1 MSSSSKKEKFY
12 GVNDELWGHK
22 WGFKD
27 SSFIINDDNSIT
39 FTGARYDG
47 ISGERLPYLI
57 PFVTKVLDTDINK
70 DPYFKEVKKKFVSE
84 RTLNKSFIEEIESSF
99 EKDKLSIGDDERVLH
114 SHGQNS
120 PDEVFKVLYDKLE
133 KFTDLIIYV
142 ETEEDVVLLINLAK
156 KHNVCLVPYG
166 GGTNVTNALQLP
178 KNETRMI
185 VTVDTRRLNRIISI
199 DQKNLLVEVEAGIT
213 GKELENQLQDKG
225 FTTGHQPDS
234 IELSTVGGWIST
246 NAAGMKKNRY
256 GNIEDIVQ
264 NLVMVTPNGIINQ
277 IEPLVRSSIGIKT
290 QNILFGSEG
299 NLGIITKA
307 TMKIHRLP
315 ECSDYESVVMKDW
328 DTGLDFMYELAH
340 SNTIPASARMLDSL
354 HYQFGSA
361 LKPEKTKFGKF
372 KSKIQKLAFKIKNF
386 DADHF
391 VAAVFK
397 LEGTFSEV
405 EHQRKNIKRLARKY
419 NGLLGGSK
427 EGKVGYNI
435 TMVIAYIREFF
446 VPQGILGETLET
458 AVPWSKVNQVKD
470 EANKL
475 LTKLHKEYNLPGKP
489 FFCSRV
495 SKIYH
500 TGVCMYNT
508 MGINVRGVK
517 NPEKVF
523 SDIEHKIRACF
534 IKNGGSISHHH
545 GVGKL
550 RKEFMPET
558 ISAGSIQVIQNI
570 KKSQD
575 PDNIFGIDNNI
586 VNKIQD

>member
-1 MSSSSKKEKFY
+1 MSNNKKNKFY
-12 GVNDELWGHK
+12 GVNDDLWGHK

-27 SSFIINDDNSIT
+27 SSFIINDDNTVT
-39 FTGARYDG
+39 FTGKRYEG

-57 PFVTKVLDTDINK
+57 PFVTKVLNTDIK
-70 DPYFKEVKKKFVSE
+70 KEPYFKEIEKKYVTERKINQDFV
-84 RTLNKSFIEEIESSF
+84 NDIKSFFNDDQISF
-99 EKDKLSIGDDERVLH
+99 SDEERVLH

-133 KFTDLIIYV
+133 KFTDIVVYV
-142 ETEEDVVLLINLAK
+142 ENEEDVINLIEKAK

-178 KNETRMI
+178 EDEERMI
-185 VTVDTRRLNRIISI
+185 VSVDTRRLNKIISI
-199 DQKNLLVEVEAGIT
+199 DTKNLLIEVEAGIT
-213 GKELENQLQDKG
+213 GKHLEEELQKKG
-225 FTTGHQPDS
+225 FTVGHQPDS
-234 IELSTVGGWIST
+234 IELSTLGGWIST
-246 NAAGMKKNRY
+246 NAAGMKKNKY

-264 NLVMVTPNGIINQ
+264 NVVMVTPNGTINQ
-277 IEPLVRSSIGIKT
+277 IKPLVRSSIGIKT
-290 QNILFGSEG
+290 QNLLFGSEG
-299 NLGIITKA
+299 NIGIITKA
-307 TMKIHRLP
+307 VLKIHKLP
-315 ECSDYESVVMKDW
+315 ECSDYESVVLKDW

-340 SNTIPASARMLDSL
+340 SSSVPASARMLDSL

-361 LKPEKTKFGKF
+361 LKPEKNNIGKL
-372 KSKIQKLAFKIKNF
+372 KSKIQKLVFKMKDF
-386 DADHF
+386 STDDF

-397 LEGTFSEV
+397 LEGSYSEV
-405 EHQRKNIKRLARKY
+405 EYQRKNIKRLAKKY

-475 LTKLHKEYNLPGKP
+475 LTELHKKYDLPGKP
-489 FFCSRV
+489 FFCSRI
-495 SKIYH
+495 SKVYH
-500 TGVCMYNT
+500 TGICMYNT
-508 MGINVRGVK
+508 MGINVRGIK

-523 SDIEHKIRACF
+523 SDIEHKIRECF

-550 RKEFMPET
+550 RKDFIPET
-558 ISAGSIQVIQNI
+558 ISPGSIDVIQGI

-575 PDNIFGIDNNI
+575 PNNIFGISNNI
-586 VNKIQD
+586 VNKK

>member
-1 MSSSSKKEKFY
+1 MSNNKKNKFY
-12 GVNDELWGHK
+12 GVNDDLWGHK

-27 SSFIINDDNSIT
+27 SSFIINDDNTVT
-39 FTGARYDG
+39 FTGKRYEG

-57 PFVTKVLDTDINK
+57 PFVTKVLNTDIK
-70 DPYFKEVKKKFVSE
+70 KEPYFKEIEKKYVAERKINQEFV
-84 RTLNKSFIEEIESSF
+84 NDIESLFNEDQISF
-99 EKDKLSIGDDERVLH
+99 SDEERVLH

-133 KFTDLIIYV
+133 KFTDIVVYV
-142 ETEEDVVLLINLAK
+142 ENEEDVINLIEKAK

-178 KNETRMI
+178 EDEERMI
-185 VTVDTRRLNRIISI
+185 VSVDTRRLNKIISI
-199 DQKNLLVEVEAGIT
+199 DTKNLLIEVEAGIT
-213 GKELENQLQDKG
+213 GKHLEEELQKKG
-225 FTTGHQPDS
+225 FTVGHQPDS
-234 IELSTVGGWIST
+234 IELSTLGGWIST
-246 NAAGMKKNRY
+246 NAAGMKKNKY

-264 NLVMVTPNGIINQ
+264 NVVMVTPNGTINQ
-277 IEPLVRSSIGIKT
+277 IKPLVRSSIGIKT
-290 QNILFGSEG
+290 QNLLFGSEG
-299 NLGIITKA
+299 NIGIITKA
-307 TMKIHRLP
+307 VLKIHKLP
-315 ECSDYESVVMKDW
+315 ECSDYESVVLKDW

-340 SNTIPASARMLDSL
+340 SSSVPASARMLDSL

-361 LKPEKTKFGKF
+361 LKPEKNNIGKL
-372 KSKIQKLAFKIKNF
+372 KSKIQKLVFKMKDF
-386 DADHF
+386 STDDF

-397 LEGTFSEV
+397 LEGSFSEV
-405 EHQRKNIKRLARKY
+405 EYQRKNIKRLAKKY

-475 LTKLHKEYNLPGKP
+475 LTDLHKKYDLPGKP
-489 FFCSRV
+489 FFCSRI
-495 SKIYH
+495 SKVYH
-500 TGVCMYNT
+500 TGICMYNT
-508 MGINVRGVK
+508 MGINVRGIK

-523 SDIEHKIRACF
+523 SDIEHKIRDCF

-550 RKEFMPET
+550 RKDFMPET
-558 ISAGSIQVIQNI
+558 ISPGNIDVIQGI

-575 PDNIFGIDNNI
+575 PDNIFGISNNI
-586 VNKIQD
+586 INKK

>member
-1 MSSSSKKEKFY
+1 MSNNKKNKFY
-12 GVNDELWGHK
+12 GVNDDLWGHK

-27 SSFIINDDNSIT
+27 SSFIINDDNTVT
-39 FTGARYDG
+39 FTGKRYEG

-57 PFVTKVLDTDINK
+57 PFVTKVLNTDIK
-70 DPYFKEVKKKFVSE
+70 KEPYFKEIEKKYVTERKINQDFV
-84 RTLNKSFIEEIESSF
+84 NDIKSFFNDDQISF
-99 EKDKLSIGDDERVLH
+99 SDEERVLH

-133 KFTDLIIYV
+133 KFTDIVVYV
-142 ETEEDVVLLINLAK
+142 ENEEDVINLIEKAK

-178 KNETRMI
+178 EDEERMI
-185 VTVDTRRLNRIISI
+185 ISVDTRRLNKIISI
-199 DQKNLLVEVEAGIT
+199 DTKNLLIEVEAGIT
-213 GKELENQLQDKG
+213 GKHLEEELQKKG
-225 FTTGHQPDS
+225 FTVGHHPDS
-234 IELSTVGGWIST
+234 IELSTLGGWIST
-246 NAAGMKKNRY
+246 NAAGMKKNKY

-264 NLVMVTPNGIINQ
+264 NVVMVTPNGTINQ
-277 IEPLVRSSIGIKT
+277 IKPLVRSSIGIKT
-290 QNILFGSEG
+290 QNLLFGSEG
-299 NLGIITKA
+299 NIGIITKA
-307 TMKIHRLP
+307 VLKIHKLP
-315 ECSDYESVVMKDW
+315 ECSDYESVVLKDW

-340 SNTIPASARMLDSL
+340 SSSVPASARMLDSL

-361 LKPEKTKFGKF
+361 LKPEKNNIGKL
-372 KSKIQKLAFKIKNF
+372 KSKIQKLVFKMKDF
-386 DADHF
+386 STDDF

-397 LEGTFSEV
+397 LEGSYSEV
-405 EHQRKNIKRLARKY
+405 EYQRKNIKRLAKKY

-475 LTKLHKEYNLPGKP
+475 LTELHKKYDLPGKP
-489 FFCSRV
+489 FFCSRI
-495 SKIYH
+495 SKVYH
-500 TGVCMYNT
+500 TGICMYNT
-508 MGINVRGVK
+508 MGINVRGIK

-523 SDIEHKIRACF
+523 SDIEHKIRECF

-550 RKEFMPET
+550 RKDFMPET
-558 ISAGSIQVIQNI
+558 ISPGSIDVIQGI

-575 PDNIFGIDNNI
+575 PNNIFGISNNI
-586 VNKIQD
+586 VNKK

>member
-1 MSSSSKKEKFY
+1 MSNNKKNKFY
-12 GVNDELWGHK
+12 GINDDLWGHK

-27 SSFIINDDNSIT
+27 SSFIINDDNTVT
-39 FTGARYDG
+39 FTGKRYEG

-57 PFVTKVLDTDINK
+57 PFVTKVLKTDIK
-70 DPYFKEVKKKFVSE
+70 KEPYFKEREKKYVAERKINQDFV
-84 RTLNKSFIEEIESSF
+84 NDIKSFFNDDQISF
-99 EKDKLSIGDDERVLH
+99 SDEERVLH

-133 KFTDLIIYV
+133 KFTDIVVYV
-142 ETEEDVVLLINLAK
+142 ENEEDVINLIEKAK

-178 KNETRMI
+178 EDEERMI
-185 VTVDTRRLNRIISI
+185 VSVDTRRLNKIISI
-199 DQKNLLVEVEAGIT
+199 DTKNLLIEVEAGIT
-213 GKELENQLQDKG
+213 GKHLEEELQKKG
-225 FTTGHQPDS
+225 FTVGHQPDS
-234 IELSTVGGWIST
+234 IELSTLGGWIST
-246 NAAGMKKNRY
+246 NAAGMKKNKY

-264 NLVMVTPNGIINQ
+264 NVVMVTPNGTINQ
-277 IEPLVRSSIGIKT
+277 IKPLVRSSIGIKT
-290 QNILFGSEG
+290 QNLLFGSEG
-299 NLGIITKA
+299 NIGIITKA
-307 TMKIHRLP
+307 VLKIHKLP
-315 ECSDYESVVMKDW
+315 ECSDYESVVLKDW

-340 SNTIPASARMLDSL
+340 SSSVPASARMLDSL

-361 LKPEKTKFGKF
+361 LKPEKNNIGKL
-372 KSKIQKLAFKIKNF
+372 KSKIQKLVFKMKDF
-386 DADHF
+386 STDDF

-397 LEGTFSEV
+397 LEGSYSEV
-405 EHQRKNIKRLARKY
+405 EYQRKNIKRLAKKY

-458 AVPWSKVNQVKD
+458 AVPWSKINQVKD

-475 LTKLHKEYNLPGKP
+475 LTELHKKYDLPGKP
-489 FFCSRV
+489 FFCSRI
-495 SKIYH
+495 SKVYH
-500 TGVCMYNT
+500 TGICMYNT
-508 MGINVRGVK
+508 MGINVRGIK

-523 SDIEHKIRACF
+523 SDIEHKIRECF

-550 RKEFMPET
+550 RKDFMPET
-558 ISAGSIQVIQNI
+558 ISPGSINVIQGI

-575 PDNIFGIDNNI
+575 PDNIFGISNNI
-586 VNKIQD
+586 VNKK

>member
-1 MSSSSKKEKFY
+1 MSNNKKNKFY
-12 GVNDELWGHK
+12 GVNDDLWGHK

-27 SSFIINDDNSIT
+27 SSFIINDDNTVT
-39 FTGARYDG
+39 FTGKRYEG

-57 PFVTKVLDTDINK
+57 PFVTKVLNTDIK
-70 DPYFKEVKKKFVSE
+70 KEPYFKEIEKKYVTE
-84 RTLNKSFIEEIESSF
+84 RKINQDIVNDIKSFFNDDQISF
-99 EKDKLSIGDDERVLH
+99 SDEERVLH

-133 KFTDLIIYV
+133 KFTDIVVYV
-142 ETEEDVVLLINLAK
+142 ENEEDVINLIEKAK

-178 KNETRMI
+178 EDEERMI
-185 VTVDTRRLNRIISI
+185 VSVDTRRLNKIISI
-199 DQKNLLVEVEAGIT
+199 DTKNLLIEVEAGIT
-213 GKELENQLQDKG
+213 GKHLEEELQKKG
-225 FTTGHQPDS
+225 FTVGHQPDS
-234 IELSTVGGWIST
+234 IELSTLGGWIST
-246 NAAGMKKNRY
+246 NAAGMKKNKY

-264 NLVMVTPNGIINQ
+264 NVVMVTPNGTINQ
-277 IEPLVRSSIGIKT
+277 IKPLVRSSIGIKT
-290 QNILFGSEG
+290 QNLLFGSEG
-299 NLGIITKA
+299 NIGIITKA
-307 TMKIHRLP
+307 VLKIHKLP
-315 ECSDYESVVMKDW
+315 ECSDYESVVLKDW

-340 SNTIPASARMLDSL
+340 SSSVPASARMLDSL

-361 LKPEKTKFGKF
+361 LKPEKNNIGKL
-372 KSKIQKLAFKIKNF
+372 KSKIQKLVFKMKDF
-386 DADHF
+386 STDDF

-397 LEGTFSEV
+397 LEGSYSEV
-405 EHQRKNIKRLARKY
+405 EYQRKNIKRLAKKY

-458 AVPWSKVNQVKD
+458 AVPWSKINQVKD

-475 LTKLHKEYNLPGKP
+475 LTELHKKYDLPGKP
-489 FFCSRV
+489 FFCSRI
-495 SKIYH
+495 SKVYH
-500 TGVCMYNT
+500 TGICMYNT
-508 MGINVRGVK
+508 MGINVRGIK

-523 SDIEHKIRACF
+523 SDIEHKIRECF

-550 RKEFMPET
+550 RKDFMPET
-558 ISAGSIQVIQNI
+558 ISSGSIDVIQGI

-575 PDNIFGIDNNI
+575 PNNIFGISNNI
-586 VNKIQD
+586 VNKK

>member
-1 MSSSSKKEKFY
+1 MSNNKKNKFY
-12 GVNDELWGHK
+12 GVNDDLWGHK

-27 SSFIINDDNSIT
+27 SSFIINDDDTVT
-39 FTGARYDG
+39 FTGKRYEG

-57 PFVTKVLDTDINK
+57 PFVTKVLNTDIK
-70 DPYFKEVKKKFVSE
+70 KEPYFKEIEKKYVAERKINQDFV
-84 RTLNKSFIEEIESSF
+84 NDIESLFNEDQISF
-99 EKDKLSIGDDERVLH
+99 SDEERVLH

-133 KFTDLIIYV
+133 KFTDIIVYV
-142 ETEEDVVLLINLAK
+142 ENEEDVINLIQKAK

-166 GGTNVTNALQLP
+166 GGTNVTNALKLP
-178 KNETRMI
+178 KDEERMI
-185 VTVDTRRLNRIISI
+185 ISVDTRRLNKIISI
-199 DQKNLLVEVEAGIT
+199 DTKNLLIEVEAGIT
-213 GKELENQLQDKG
+213 GKHLEEELQKKG
-225 FTTGHQPDS
+225 FTVGHQPDS
-234 IELSTVGGWIST
+234 IELSTLGGWIST
-246 NAAGMKKNRY
+246 NAAGMKKNKY

-264 NLVMVTPNGIINQ
+264 NVVMVTPNGTISQ
-277 IEPLVRSSIGIKT
+277 IKPLVRSSIGIKT
-290 QNILFGSEG
+290 QNLLFGSEG
-299 NLGIITKA
+299 NIGIITKA
-307 TMKIHRLP
+307 VLKIHKLP
-315 ECSDYESVVMKDW
+315 ECSDYESVVLKDW

-340 SNTIPASARMLDSL
+340 SSSVPASARMLDSL

-361 LKPEKTKFGKF
+361 LKPEKNNIGKL
-372 KSKIQKLAFKIKNF
+372 KSKIQKLVFKMKDF
-386 DADHF
+386 SADDF

-397 LEGTFSEV
+397 LEGSSSEV
-405 EHQRKNIKRLARKY
+405 EYQRKNIKRLAKKY

-475 LTKLHKEYNLPGKP
+475 LTELHKKYDLPGKP
-489 FFCSRV
+489 FFCSRI
-495 SKIYH
+495 SKVYH
-500 TGVCMYNT
+500 TGICMYNT
-508 MGINVRGVK
+508 MGINVRGIK

-523 SDIEHKIRACF
+523 SDIEHKIRECF

-550 RKEFMPET
+550 RRDFMPET
-558 ISAGSIQVIQNI
+558 ISPGSIDVIQGI

-575 PDNIFGIDNNI
+575 PNNIFGISNSI
-586 VNKIQD
+586 VNKK

>member
-1 MSSSSKKEKFY
+1 MSNNKKNKFY
-12 GVNDELWGHK
+12 GVNDDLWGHK

-27 SSFIINDDNSIT
+27 SSFIINDDNTVT
-39 FTGARYDG
+39 FTGKRYEG

-57 PFVTKVLDTDINK
+57 PFVTKVLNTKIK
-70 DPYFKEVKKKFVSE
+70 KEPYFKEIEKKYVTEGKINQEF
-84 RTLNKSFIEEIESSF
+84 LNDIESFFNEDQISF
-99 EKDKLSIGDDERVLH
+99 SDEERVLH

-133 KFTDLIIYV
+133 KFTDIVVYV
-142 ETEEDVVLLINLAK
+142 ENEEDVINLIEKAK

-178 KNETRMI
+178 EDEERMI
-185 VTVDTRRLNRIISI
+185 VSVDTRRLNKIISI
-199 DQKNLLVEVEAGIT
+199 DTKNLLIEVEAGIT
-213 GKELENQLQDKG
+213 GKHLEEELQKKG
-225 FTTGHQPDS
+225 FTVGHQPDS
-234 IELSTVGGWIST
+234 IELSTLGGWIST
-246 NAAGMKKNRY
+246 NAAGMKKNKY

-264 NLVMVTPNGIINQ
+264 NVVMVTPNGTINQ
-277 IEPLVRSSIGIKT
+277 IKPLVRSSIGIKT
-290 QNILFGSEG
+290 QNLLFGSEG
-299 NLGIITKA
+299 NIGIITKA
-307 TMKIHRLP
+307 VLKIHKLP
-315 ECSDYESVVMKDW
+315 ECSDYESVVLKDW

-340 SNTIPASARMLDSL
+340 SSSVPASARMLDSL

-361 LKPEKTKFGKF
+361 LKPEKNNIGKL
-372 KSKIQKLAFKIKNF
+372 KSKIQKLVFKMKDF
-386 DADHF
+386 STDDF

-397 LEGTFSEV
+397 LEGSYSEV
-405 EHQRKNIKRLARKY
+405 EYQRKNIKRLAKKY

-458 AVPWSKVNQVKD
+458 AVPWSKVNQVKG

-475 LTKLHKEYNLPGKP
+475 LTELHKKYDLPGKP
-489 FFCSRV
+489 FFCSRI
-495 SKIYH
+495 SKVYH
-500 TGVCMYNT
+500 TGICMYNT
-508 MGINVRGVK
+508 MGINVRGIK

-523 SDIEHKIRACF
+523 SDIEHKIRECF

-550 RKEFMPET
+550 RKDFMPET
-558 ISAGSIQVIQNI
+558 ISPGSIDVIQGI

-575 PDNIFGIDNNI
+575 PNNIFGISNNI
-586 VNKIQD
+586 VNKK

>member
-1 MSSSSKKEKFY
+1 MSNDKKNKFY
-12 GVNDELWGHK
+12 GVNDDLWGHK

-27 SSFIINDDNSIT
+27 SSFIINDDNTVT
-39 FTGARYDG
+39 FTGKRYEG

-57 PFVTKVLDTDINK
+57 PFVTKVLNTEIK
-70 DPYFKEVKKKFVSE
+70 KEPYFKEIEKKYVTE
-84 RTLNKSFIEEIESSF
+84 RKINQDFLIDIESSF
-99 EKDKLSIGDDERVLH
+99 NEDQISFSDDERVLH

-133 KFTDLIIYV
+133 KFTDIVVYV
-142 ETEEDVVLLINLAK
+142 ENEEDVINLIQKAK

-178 KNETRMI
+178 ENEERMI
-185 VTVDTRRLNRIISI
+185 VSVDTRRLNKIISI
-199 DQKNLLVEVEAGIT
+199 DTKNLLIEVEAGIT
-213 GKELENQLQDKG
+213 GKHLEEELQKKG
-225 FTTGHQPDS
+225 FTVGHQPDS
-234 IELSTVGGWIST
+234 IELSTLGGWIST
-246 NAAGMKKNRY
+246 NAAGMKKNKY

-264 NLVMVTPNGIINQ
+264 NVVMVTPNGTINQ
-277 IEPLVRSSIGIKT
+277 IKPLVRSSIGIKT
-290 QNILFGSEG
+290 QNLLFGSEG
-299 NLGIITKA
+299 NIGIITKA
-307 TMKIHRLP
+307 VLKIHKLP
-315 ECSDYESVVMKDW
+315 ECSDYESVVLKDW

-340 SNTIPASARMLDSL
+340 SSSVPASARMLDSL

-361 LKPEKTKFGKF
+361 LKPEKNNIGKL
-372 KSKIQKLAFKIKNF
+372 KSKIQKLVFKMKDF
-386 DADHF
+386 SADDF

-397 LEGTFSEV
+397 LEGSFSEV
-405 EHQRKNIKRLARKY
+405 EYQRKNIKRLAKKY

-458 AVPWSKVNQVKD
+458 AVPWSKINQVKD

-475 LTKLHKEYNLPGKP
+475 LNELHKKYDLPGKP
-489 FFCSRV
+489 FFCSRI
-495 SKIYH
+495 SKVYH
-500 TGVCMYNT
+500 TGICMYNT
-508 MGINVRGVK
+508 MGINVRGIK

-523 SDIEHKIRACF
+523 SDIEHKIRECF

-550 RKEFMPET
+550 RKDFMPET
-558 ISAGSIQVIQNI
+558 ISPGSIEVIQGI

-575 PDNIFGIDNNI
+575 PDNIFGISNNI
-586 VNKIQD
+586 VNKK

>member
-1 MSSSSKKEKFY
+1 MSNDKKNKFY
-12 GVNDELWGHK
+12 GVNDNLWGHK

-27 SSFIINDDNSIT
+27 SSFIINDDNTVT
-39 FTGARYDG
+39 FTGKRYEG

-57 PFVTKVLDTDINK
+57 PFVTKVLNTDIK
-70 DPYFKEVKKKFVSE
+70 KEPYFKEIEKKYVTERKINQDFV
-84 RTLNKSFIEEIESSF
+84 NDIKSFFNDDQISF
-99 EKDKLSIGDDERVLH
+99 SDEERVLH

-133 KFTDLIIYV
+133 KFTDIVVYV
-142 ETEEDVVLLINLAK
+142 ENEEDVINLIEKAK

-178 KNETRMI
+178 ENEERMI
-185 VTVDTRRLNRIISI
+185 VSVDTRRLNKIISI
-199 DQKNLLVEVEAGIT
+199 DTKNLLIEVEAGIT
-213 GKELENQLQDKG
+213 GKHLEEELQKKG
-225 FTTGHQPDS
+225 FTVGHQPDS
-234 IELSTVGGWIST
+234 IELSTLGGWIST
-246 NAAGMKKNRY
+246 NAAGMKKNKY

-264 NLVMVTPNGIINQ
+264 NVVMVTPNGTINQ
-277 IEPLVRSSIGIKT
+277 IKPLVRSSIGIKT
-290 QNILFGSEG
+290 QNLLFGSEG
-299 NLGIITKA
+299 NIGIITKA
-307 TMKIHRLP
+307 VLKIHKLP
-315 ECSDYESVVMKDW
+315 ECSDYESVVLKDW

-340 SNTIPASARMLDSL
+340 SSSVPASARMLDSL

-361 LKPEKTKFGKF
+361 LKPEKNNIGKL
-372 KSKIQKLAFKIKNF
+372 KSKIQKLVFKMKDF
-386 DADHF
+386 STDDF

-397 LEGTFSEV
+397 LEGSFSEV
-405 EHQRKNIKRLARKY
+405 EYQRKNIKKLAKKY

-475 LTKLHKEYNLPGKP
+475 LTELHKKYDLPGKP
-489 FFCSRV
+489 FFCSRI
-495 SKIYH
+495 SKVYH
-500 TGVCMYNT
+500 TGICMYNT
-508 MGINVRGVK
+508 MGINVRGIK

-523 SDIEHKIRACF
+523 SDIEHKIRECF

-550 RKEFMPET
+550 RKDFMPET
-558 ISAGSIQVIQNI
+558 ISPGSIGVIQGI

-575 PDNIFGIDNNI
+575 PNNIFGISNNI
-586 VNKIQD
+586 VNKK

>member
-1 MSSSSKKEKFY
+1 MSNNKKNKFY
-12 GVNDELWGHK
+12 GVNDDLWGHK

-27 SSFIINDDNSIT
+27 SSFIINDDNTVT
-39 FTGARYDG
+39 FTGKRYEG

-57 PFVTKVLDTDINK
+57 PFVTKVLNTDIK
-70 DPYFKEVKKKFVSE
+70 KEPYFKEIEKKYVTERKINQDFV
-84 RTLNKSFIEEIESSF
+84 NDIKSFFNDDQISF
-99 EKDKLSIGDDERVLH
+99 SDEERVLH

-133 KFTDLIIYV
+133 KFTDIVVYV
-142 ETEEDVVLLINLAK
+142 ENEEDVINLIEKAK

-178 KNETRMI
+178 EDEERMI
-185 VTVDTRRLNRIISI
+185 VSVDTRRLNKIISI
-199 DQKNLLVEVEAGIT
+199 DTKNLLIEVEAGIT
-213 GKELENQLQDKG
+213 GKHLEEELQKKG
-225 FTTGHQPDS
+225 FTVGHQPDS
-234 IELSTVGGWIST
+234 IELSTLGGWIST
-246 NAAGMKKNRY
+246 NAAGMKKNKY

-264 NLVMVTPNGIINQ
+264 NVVMVTPNGTINQ
-277 IEPLVRSSIGIKT
+277 IKPLVRSSIGIKT
-290 QNILFGSEG
+290 QNLLFGSEG
-299 NLGIITKA
+299 NIGIITKA
-307 TMKIHRLP
+307 VLKIHKLP
-315 ECSDYESVVMKDW
+315 ECSDYESVVLKDW

-340 SNTIPASARMLDSL
+340 SSSVPASARMLDSL

-361 LKPEKTKFGKF
+361 LKPEKNNIGKL
-372 KSKIQKLAFKIKNF
+372 KSKIQKLVFKMKDF
-386 DADHF
+386 STDDF

-397 LEGTFSEV
+397 LEGSYSEV
-405 EHQRKNIKRLARKY
+405 EYQRKNIKRLAKKY

-475 LTKLHKEYNLPGKP
+475 LNELHKKYDLQGKP
-489 FFCSRV
+489 FFCSRI
-495 SKIYH
+495 SKVYH
-500 TGVCMYNT
+500 TGICMYNT
-508 MGINVRGVK
+508 MGINVRGIK
-517 NPEKVF
+517 NPDKVF
-523 SDIEHKIRACF
+523 SDIEHKIRECF

-550 RKEFMPET
+550 RKDFMPET
-558 ISAGSIQVIQNI
+558 ISPGSIDVIQGI

-575 PDNIFGIDNNI
+575 PNNIFGISNNI
-586 VNKIQD
+586 INKK

>member
-1 MSSSSKKEKFY
+1 MNNDKKNKFY
-12 GVNDELWGHK
+12 GVNDDLWGHK

-27 SSFIINDDNSIT
+27 SSFIINDDNTVT
-39 FTGARYDG
+39 FTGKRYEG

-57 PFVTKVLDTDINK
+57 PFVTKVLNTDIK
-70 DPYFKEVKKKFVSE
+70 KEPYFKEREKKYVSE
-84 RTLNKSFIEEIESSF
+84 RKINQDFVNDISSLFNEDQISFSDE
-99 EKDKLSIGDDERVLH
+99 ERVLH

-133 KFTDLIIYV
+133 KFTDIIVYV
-142 ETEEDVVLLINLAK
+142 ENEEDVINLIQKAK

-166 GGTNVTNALQLP
+166 GGTNVTNALKLP
-178 KNETRMI
+178 EDEERMI
-185 VTVDTRRLNRIISI
+185 VSVDTRRLNKIISI
-199 DQKNLLVEVEAGIT
+199 DTKNLLIEVEAGIT
-213 GKELENQLQDKG
+213 GKHLEEELQKKG
-225 FTTGHQPDS
+225 FTVGHQPDS
-234 IELSTVGGWIST
+234 IELSTLGGWIST
-246 NAAGMKKNRY
+246 NAAGMKKNKY

-264 NLVMVTPNGIINQ
+264 NVVMVTPNGTISQ
-277 IEPLVRSSIGIKT
+277 IKPLVRSSIGIKT
-290 QNILFGSEG
+290 QNLLFGSEG
-299 NLGIITKA
+299 NIGIITKA
-307 TMKIHRLP
+307 VLKIHKLP
-315 ECSDYESVVMKDW
+315 ECSDYESVVLKDW

-340 SNTIPASARMLDSL
+340 SSSVPASARMLDSL

-361 LKPEKTKFGKF
+361 LKPEKNNIGKL
-372 KSKIQKLAFKIKNF
+372 KSKIQKLVFKVKDF
-386 DADHF
+386 SADDF

-397 LEGTFSEV
+397 LEGSFSEV
-405 EHQRKNIKRLARKY
+405 EYQRKNIKRLAKKY

-475 LTKLHKEYNLPGKP
+475 LTELHKKYDLPGKP
-489 FFCSRV
+489 FFCSRI
-495 SKIYH
+495 SKVYH
-500 TGVCMYNT
+500 SGICMYNT
-508 MGINVRGVK
+508 MGINVRGIK

-523 SDIEHKIRACF
+523 SDIEHKIRECF

-550 RKEFMPET
+550 RKDFMPET
-558 ISAGSIQVIQNI
+558 ISPGSIDVIQGI

-575 PDNIFGIDNNI
+575 PDNIFGINNNI
-586 VNKIQD
+586 VNKK

>member
-1 MSSSSKKEKFY
+1 MSNDKKNKFY
-12 GVNDELWGHK
+12 GVNDDLWGHK

-27 SSFIINDDNSIT
+27 SSFIINDDNTVT
-39 FTGARYDG
+39 FTGKRYEG

-57 PFVTKVLDTDINK
+57 PFVTKVLNTDIK
-70 DPYFKEVKKKFVSE
+70 KEPYFKELETKYVTERKINQDFV
-84 RTLNKSFIEEIESSF
+84 NDIESSF
-99 EKDKLSIGDDERVLH
+99 NEDQISFSDEERVLH

-133 KFTDLIIYV
+133 KFTDIVVYV
-142 ETEEDVVLLINLAK
+142 ENEEDVINLIEKAK

-178 KNETRMI
+178 EDEERMI
-185 VTVDTRRLNRIISI
+185 VSVDTRRLNKIISI
-199 DQKNLLVEVEAGIT
+199 DTKNLLIEVEAGIT
-213 GKELENQLQDKG
+213 GKHLEEELQKKG
-225 FTTGHQPDS
+225 FTVGHQPDS
-234 IELSTVGGWIST
+234 IELSTLGGWIST
-246 NAAGMKKNRY
+246 NAAGMKKNKY

-264 NLVMVTPNGIINQ
+264 NVVMVTPNGTINQ
-277 IEPLVRSSIGIKT
+277 IKPLVRSSIGIKT
-290 QNILFGSEG
+290 QNLLFGSEG
-299 NLGIITKA
+299 NIGIITKA
-307 TMKIHRLP
+307 VLKIHKLP
-315 ECSDYESVVMKDW
+315 ECSDYESVVLKDW

-340 SNTIPASARMLDSL
+340 SSSVPASARMLDSL

-361 LKPEKTKFGKF
+361 LKPEKNNIGKL
-372 KSKIQKLAFKIKNF
+372 KSKIQKLVFKMKDF
-386 DADHF
+386 STDDF

-397 LEGTFSEV
+397 LEGSYSEV
-405 EHQRKNIKRLARKY
+405 EYQRKNIKRLAKKY

-475 LTKLHKEYNLPGKP
+475 LTELHKKYDLPGKP
-489 FFCSRV
+489 FFCSRI
-495 SKIYH
+495 SKVYH
-500 TGVCMYNT
+500 TGICMYNT
-508 MGINVRGVK
+508 MGINVRGIK

-523 SDIEHKIRACF
+523 SDIEHKIRECF

-550 RKEFMPET
+550 RKDFMPET
-558 ISAGSIQVIQNI
+558 ISPGSIDVIQGI

-575 PDNIFGIDNNI
+575 PNNIFGISNNI
-586 VNKIQD
+586 VNKK

>member
-1 MSSSSKKEKFY
+1 MSNNKKNKFY
-12 GVNDELWGHK
+12 GVNDDLWGHK
-22 WGFKD
+22 WGFRD
-27 SSFIINDDNSIT
+27 SSFIINDDNTVT
-39 FTGARYDG
+39 FTGKRYEG

-57 PFVTKVLDTDINK
+57 PFVTKVLNTDIK
-70 DPYFKEVKKKFVSE
+70 KEPYFKEIEKKYVAKRKINQDFV
-84 RTLNKSFIEEIESSF
+84 NDIESSF
-99 EKDKLSIGDDERVLH
+99 NEDQISFSDEERVLH

-133 KFTDLIIYV
+133 KFTDIIVYV
-142 ETEEDVVLLINLAK
+142 ETEEDVINLIQKAK

-166 GGTNVTNALQLP
+166 GGTNVTNALKLP
-178 KNETRMI
+178 KDEERMI
-185 VTVDTRRLNRIISI
+185 ISVDTRRLNKIISI
-199 DQKNLLVEVEAGIT
+199 DTKNLLIEVEAGIT
-213 GKELENQLQDKG
+213 GKHLEEELQKKG
-225 FTTGHQPDS
+225 FTVGHQPDS
-234 IELSTVGGWIST
+234 IELSTLGGWIST
-246 NAAGMKKNRY
+246 NAAGMKKNKY

-264 NLVMVTPNGIINQ
+264 NVVMVTPNGTISQ
-277 IEPLVRSSIGIKT
+277 IKPLVRSSIGIKT
-290 QNILFGSEG
+290 QNLLFGSEG
-299 NLGIITKA
+299 NIGIITKA
-307 TMKIHRLP
+307 VLKIHKLP
-315 ECSDYESVVMKDW
+315 ECSDYESVVLKDW

-340 SNTIPASARMLDSL
+340 SSSVPASARMLDSL

-361 LKPEKTKFGKF
+361 LKPEKNNIGKL
-372 KSKIQKLAFKIKNF
+372 KSKIQKLVFKVKDF
-386 DADHF
+386 SADDF

-397 LEGTFSEV
+397 LEGSFSEV
-405 EHQRKNIKRLARKY
+405 EYQRKNIKRLAKKY

-475 LTKLHKEYNLPGKP
+475 LTELHKKYDLPGKP
-489 FFCSRV
+489 FFCSRI
-495 SKIYH
+495 SKVYH
-500 TGVCMYNT
+500 TGICMYNT
-508 MGINVRGVK
+508 MGINVRGIK

-523 SDIEHKIRACF
+523 SDIEHKIRECF

-550 RKEFMPET
+550 RKDFMPET
-558 ISAGSIQVIQNI
+558 ISPGSIDVIQGI

-575 PDNIFGIDNNI
+575 PNNIFGINNNI
-586 VNKIQD
+586 VNKK

>member
-1 MSSSSKKEKFY
+1 MNNDKKNKFY
-12 GVNDELWGHK
+12 GVNDDLWGHK

-27 SSFIINDDNSIT
+27 SSFIINDDNTVT
-39 FTGARYDG
+39 FTGKRYEG

-57 PFVTKVLDTDINK
+57 PFVTKVLNTDIK
-70 DPYFKEVKKKFVSE
+70 KEPYFKEREKKYVSE
-84 RTLNKSFIEEIESSF
+84 RKINQDFVNDISSLFNEDQISFSDE
-99 EKDKLSIGDDERVLH
+99 ERVLH

-133 KFTDLIIYV
+133 KFTDIVVYV
-142 ETEEDVVLLINLAK
+142 ENEEDVINLVQKAK

-178 KNETRMI
+178 KNEERMI
-185 VTVDTRRLNRIISI
+185 VSVDTRRLNKIISI
-199 DQKNLLVEVEAGIT
+199 DTKNLLIEVEAGIT
-213 GKELENQLQDKG
+213 GKHLEEELQKKG
-225 FTTGHQPDS
+225 FTVGHHPDS
-234 IELSTVGGWIST
+234 IELSTLGGWIST
-246 NAAGMKKNRY
+246 NAAGMKKNKY

-264 NLVMVTPNGIINQ
+264 NVIMITPSGTINQ
-277 IEPLVRSSIGIKT
+277 IKPLVRSSIGIKT
-290 QNILFGSEG
+290 QNLLFGSEG
-299 NLGIITKA
+299 NIGIITKA
-307 TMKIHRLP
+307 VLRIHKLP
-315 ECSDYESVVMKDW
+315 ECSDYESVVLKDW

-340 SNTIPASARMLDSL
+340 SSSVPASARMLDSL

-361 LKPEKTKFGKF
+361 LKPEKNKIGKL
-372 KSKIQKLAFKIKNF
+372 KSKIQKLVFKMKDF
-386 DADHF
+386 STDDF

-397 LEGTFSEV
+397 LEGSHSEV
-405 EHQRKNIKRLARKY
+405 EHQRKNIKRLAKKY

-458 AVPWSKVNQVKD
+458 AVPWSQVNQVKD

-475 LTKLHKEYNLPGKP
+475 LTELHKKYNLPGKP
-489 FFCSRV
+489 FFCSRI
-495 SKIYH
+495 SKVYH
-500 TGVCMYNT
+500 TGICMYNT
-508 MGINVRGVK
+508 MGINVRGIK

-523 SDIEHKIRACF
+523 SDIEHKIRKCF

-550 RKEFMPET
+550 RKDFMPET
-558 ISAGSIQVIQNI
+558 ISPGSIDVIQGI

-575 PDNIFGIDNNI
+575 PDNIFGISNNI
-586 VNKIQD
+586 VNKK

>member
-1 MSSSSKKEKFY
+1 MSSSKKEKFY

-84 RTLNKSFIEEIESSF
+84 RTLNKSFIEAIESSF

-328 DTGLDFMYELAH
+328 DTGLNFMYELAH

>member
-1 MSSSSKKEKFY
+1 MSSSKKEKFY

-84 RTLNKSFIEEIESSF
+84 RTLNKSFIEAIESSF

-419 NGLLGGSK
+419 NGLLGGRK

-500 TGVCMYNT
+500 SGVCMYNT
-508 MGINVRGVK
+508 MGINIRGVK

>member
-1 MSSSSKKEKFY
+1 MSNNKKNKFY
-12 GVNDELWGHK
+12 GVNDDLWGHK

-27 SSFIINDDNSIT
+27 SSFIINDDDTVT
-39 FTGARYDG
+39 FTGKRYEG

-57 PFVTKVLDTDINK
+57 PFVTKVLNTDIK
-70 DPYFKEVKKKFVSE
+70 KEPYFKEIEKKYVAERKINQDFV
-84 RTLNKSFIEEIESSF
+84 NDIESLFNEDQISF
-99 EKDKLSIGDDERVLH
+99 SDEERVLH

-133 KFTDLIIYV
+133 KFTDIIVYV
-142 ETEEDVVLLINLAK
+142 ENEEDVINLIQKAK

-166 GGTNVTNALQLP
+166 GGTNVTNALKLP
-178 KNETRMI
+178 KDEERMI
-185 VTVDTRRLNRIISI
+185 ISVDTRRLNKIISI
-199 DQKNLLVEVEAGIT
+199 DTKNLLIEVEAGIT
-213 GKELENQLQDKG
+213 GKHLEEELQKKG
-225 FTTGHQPDS
+225 FTVGHQPDS
-234 IELSTVGGWIST
+234 IELSTLGGWIST
-246 NAAGMKKNRY
+246 NAAGMKKNKY

-264 NLVMVTPNGIINQ
+264 NVVMVTPNGTISQ
-277 IEPLVRSSIGIKT
+277 IKPLVRSSIGIKT
-290 QNILFGSEG
+290 QNLLFGSEG
-299 NLGIITKA
+299 NIGIITKA
-307 TMKIHRLP
+307 VLKIHKLP
-315 ECSDYESVVMKDW
+315 ECSDYESVVLKDW

-340 SNTIPASARMLDSL
+340 SSSVPASARMLDSL

-361 LKPEKTKFGKF
+361 LKPEKNNIGKL
-372 KSKIQKLAFKIKNF
+372 KSKIQKLVFKMKDF
-386 DADHF
+386 SADDF

-397 LEGTFSEV
+397 LEGSSSEV
-405 EHQRKNIKRLARKY
+405 EYQRKNIKRLAKKY

-475 LTKLHKEYNLPGKP
+475 LTELHKKYDLPGKP
-489 FFCSRV
+489 FFCSRI
-495 SKIYH
+495 SKVYH
-500 TGVCMYNT
+500 TGICMYNT
-508 MGINVRGVK
+508 MGINVRGIK

-523 SDIEHKIRACF
+523 SDIEHKIRECF

-550 RKEFMPET
+550 RKDFMPKT
-558 ISAGSIQVIQNI
+558 ISPGSIDVIQGI

-575 PDNIFGIDNNI
+575 PNNIFGISNNI
-586 VNKIQD
+586 INKK

>member
-1 MSSSSKKEKFY
+1 MSNNKKNKFY
-12 GVNDELWGHK
+12 GVNDDLWGHK

-27 SSFIINDDNSIT
+27 SSFIINDDNTVT
-39 FTGARYDG
+39 FTGKRYEG

-57 PFVTKVLDTDINK
+57 PFVTKVLNTDIK
-70 DPYFKEVKKKFVSE
+70 KEPYFKEIEKKYITERKINQDFV
-84 RTLNKSFIEEIESSF
+84 NDIESCFNDDQISF
-99 EKDKLSIGDDERVLH
+99 SDEERVLH

-133 KFTDLIIYV
+133 KFTDIVVYV
-142 ETEEDVVLLINLAK
+142 ENEEDVINLIEKAK

-178 KNETRMI
+178 ENEERMI
-185 VTVDTRRLNRIISI
+185 VSVDTRRLNKIISI
-199 DQKNLLVEVEAGIT
+199 DTKNLLIEVEAGIT
-213 GKELENQLQDKG
+213 GKHLEEELQKKG
-225 FTTGHQPDS
+225 FTVGHHPDS
-234 IELSTVGGWIST
+234 IELSTLGGWIST
-246 NAAGMKKNRY
+246 NAAGMKKNKY

-264 NLVMVTPNGIINQ
+264 NVVMVTPNGTINQ
-277 IEPLVRSSIGIKT
+277 IKPLVRSSIGIKT
-290 QNILFGSEG
+290 QNLLFGSEG
-299 NLGIITKA
+299 NLGIITRA
-307 TMKIHRLP
+307 VLKIHKLP
-315 ECSDYESVVMKDW
+315 ECSDYESVVLKDW

-340 SNTIPASARMLDSL
+340 SSSVPASARMLDSL

-361 LKPEKTKFGKF
+361 LKPEKNNIGKL
-372 KSKIQKLAFKIKNF
+372 KSKIQKLVFKMKDF
-386 DADHF
+386 STDDF

-397 LEGTFSEV
+397 LEGSFSEV
-405 EHQRKNIKRLARKY
+405 EYQRKNIKRLAKKY

-475 LTKLHKEYNLPGKP
+475 LTELHKKYDLPGKP
-489 FFCSRV
+489 FFCSRI
-495 SKIYH
+495 SKVYH
-500 TGVCMYNT
+500 TGICMYNT
-508 MGINVRGVK
+508 MGINVRGIK

-523 SDIEHKIRACF
+523 SDIEHKIRECF

-550 RKEFMPET
+550 RRDFMPET
-558 ISAGSIQVIQNI
+558 ISPGSIDVIQGI

-575 PDNIFGIDNNI
+575 PNNIFGISNSI
-586 VNKIQD
+586 VNKK

>member
-1 MSSSSKKEKFY
+1 MSNDKKNKFY
-12 GVNDELWGHK
+12 GVNDDLWGHK

-27 SSFIINDDNSIT
+27 SSFIINDDNTVT
-39 FTGARYDG
+39 FTGKRYEG

-57 PFVTKVLDTDINK
+57 PFVTKVLNTEIK
-70 DPYFKEVKKKFVSE
+70 KEPYFKEIEKKYVTE
-84 RTLNKSFIEEIESSF
+84 RKINQDFLIDIESSF
-99 EKDKLSIGDDERVLH
+99 NGDQISFSDDERVLH

-133 KFTDLIIYV
+133 KFTDIVVYV
-142 ETEEDVVLLINLAK
+142 ENEEDVINLIQKAK

-178 KNETRMI
+178 ENEERMI
-185 VTVDTRRLNRIISI
+185 VSVDTRRLNKIISI
-199 DQKNLLVEVEAGIT
+199 DTKNLLIEVEAGIT
-213 GKELENQLQDKG
+213 GKHLEEELQKKG
-225 FTTGHQPDS
+225 FTVGHQPDS
-234 IELSTVGGWIST
+234 IELSTLGGWIST
-246 NAAGMKKNRY
+246 NAAGMKKNKY

-264 NLVMVTPNGIINQ
+264 NVVMVTPNGTINQ
-277 IEPLVRSSIGIKT
+277 IKPLVRSSIGIKT
-290 QNILFGSEG
+290 QNLLFGSEG
-299 NLGIITKA
+299 NIGIITKA
-307 TMKIHRLP
+307 VLKIHKLP
-315 ECSDYESVVMKDW
+315 ECSDYESVVLKDW

-340 SNTIPASARMLDSL
+340 SSSVPASARMLDSL

-361 LKPEKTKFGKF
+361 LKPEKNNIGKL
-372 KSKIQKLAFKIKNF
+372 KSKIQKLVFKMKDF
-386 DADHF
+386 SADDF

-405 EHQRKNIKRLARKY
+405 EYQRKNIKRLAKKY

-458 AVPWSKVNQVKD
+458 AVPWSKINQVKD

-475 LTKLHKEYNLPGKP
+475 LNELHKKYDLPGKP
-489 FFCSRV
+489 FFCSRI
-495 SKIYH
+495 SKVYH
-500 TGVCMYNT
+500 TGICMYNT
-508 MGINVRGVK
+508 MGINVRGIK

-523 SDIEHKIRACF
+523 SDIEHKIRECF

-550 RKEFMPET
+550 RRDFMPET
-558 ISAGSIQVIQNI
+558 ISPGSIDVVQSI

-575 PDNIFGIDNNI
+575 PDNIFGISNNI
-586 VNKIQD
+586 VNKK

>member
-1 MSSSSKKEKFY
+1 MSNNKKNKFY
-12 GVNDELWGHK
+12 GVNDDLWGHK

-27 SSFIINDDNSIT
+27 SSFIINDDNTVT
-39 FTGARYDG
+39 FTGKRYEG

-57 PFVTKVLDTDINK
+57 PFVTKVLNTDIK
-70 DPYFKEVKKKFVSE
+70 KEPYFKEIEKKYVTERKINQDFV
-84 RTLNKSFIEEIESSF
+84 NDIKSFFNDDQISF
-99 EKDKLSIGDDERVLH
+99 SDEERVLH

-133 KFTDLIIYV
+133 KFTDIVVYV
-142 ETEEDVVLLINLAK
+142 ENEEDVINLIQKAK

-178 KNETRMI
+178 ENEERMI
-185 VTVDTRRLNRIISI
+185 VSVDTRRLNKIISI
-199 DQKNLLVEVEAGIT
+199 DTKNLLIEVEAGIT
-213 GKELENQLQDKG
+213 GKHLEEELQKKG
-225 FTTGHQPDS
+225 FTVGHQPDS
-234 IELSTVGGWIST
+234 IELSTLGGWIST
-246 NAAGMKKNRY
+246 NAAGMKKNKY

-264 NLVMVTPNGIINQ
+264 NVVMVTPNGTINQ
-277 IEPLVRSSIGIKT
+277 IKPLVRSSIGIKT
-290 QNILFGSEG
+290 QNLLFGSEG
-299 NLGIITKA
+299 NIGIITKA
-307 TMKIHRLP
+307 VLKIHKLP
-315 ECSDYESVVMKDW
+315 ECSDYESVVLKDW

-340 SNTIPASARMLDSL
+340 SSSVPASARMLDSL

-361 LKPEKTKFGKF
+361 LKPEKNNIGKL
-372 KSKIQKLAFKIKNF
+372 KSKIQKLVFKMKDF
-386 DADHF
+386 STDDF

-397 LEGTFSEV
+397 LEGSFSEV
-405 EHQRKNIKRLARKY
+405 EYQRKNIKRLAKKY

-475 LTKLHKEYNLPGKP
+475 LTELHKKYDLPGKP
-489 FFCSRV
+489 FFCSRI
-495 SKIYH
+495 SKVYH
-500 TGVCMYNT
+500 TGICMYNT
-508 MGINVRGVK
+508 MGINVRGIK
-517 NPEKVF
+517 KPEKVF
-523 SDIEHKIRACF
+523 SDIEHKIRECF

-550 RKEFMPET
+550 RKDFMPET
-558 ISAGSIQVIQNI
+558 ISPGSIDVIQGI

-575 PDNIFGIDNNI
+575 PNNIFGISNNI
-586 VNKIQD
+586 INKK

>member
-1 MSSSSKKEKFY
+1 MSNNKKNKFY
-12 GVNDELWGHK
+12 GVNDDLWGHK

-27 SSFIINDDNSIT
+27 SSFIINDDNTVT
-39 FTGARYDG
+39 FTGKRYEG

-57 PFVTKVLDTDINK
+57 PFVTKVLNTDIK
-70 DPYFKEVKKKFVSE
+70 KEPYFKEIEKKYVTERKINQDFV
-84 RTLNKSFIEEIESSF
+84 NDIKSFFNDDQISF
-99 EKDKLSIGDDERVLH
+99 SDEERVLH

-133 KFTDLIIYV
+133 KFTDIVVYV
-142 ETEEDVVLLINLAK
+142 ENEEDVINLIEKAK

-178 KNETRMI
+178 EDEERMI
-185 VTVDTRRLNRIISI
+185 VSVDTRRLNKIISI
-199 DQKNLLVEVEAGIT
+199 DTKNLLIEVEAGIT
-213 GKELENQLQDKG
+213 GKHLEEELQKKG
-225 FTTGHQPDS
+225 FTVGHQPDS
-234 IELSTVGGWIST
+234 IELSTLGGWIST
-246 NAAGMKKNRY
+246 NAAGMKKNKY

-264 NLVMVTPNGIINQ
+264 NVVMVTPNGTINQ
-277 IEPLVRSSIGIKT
+277 IKPLVRSSIGIKT
-290 QNILFGSEG
+290 QNLLFGSEG
-299 NLGIITKA
+299 NIGIITKA
-307 TMKIHRLP
+307 VLKIHKLP
-315 ECSDYESVVMKDW
+315 ECSDYESVVLKDW

-340 SNTIPASARMLDSL
+340 SSSVPASARMLDSL

-361 LKPEKTKFGKF
+361 LKPEKNNIGKL
-372 KSKIQKLAFKIKNF
+372 KSKIQKLVFKMKNF
-386 DADHF
+386 STDDF

-397 LEGTFSEV
+397 LEGSYSEV
-405 EHQRKNIKRLARKY
+405 EYQRKNIKRLAKKY

-458 AVPWSKVNQVKD
+458 AVPWSKINQVKD

-475 LTKLHKEYNLPGKP
+475 LTELHKKYDLPGKP
-489 FFCSRV
+489 FFCSRI
-495 SKIYH
+495 SKVYH
-500 TGVCMYNT
+500 TGICMYNT
-508 MGINVRGVK
+508 MGINVRGIK

-523 SDIEHKIRACF
+523 SDIEHKIRECF

-550 RKEFMPET
+550 RKDFMPET
-558 ISAGSIQVIQNI
+558 ISPGSIDVIQGI

-575 PDNIFGIDNNI
+575 PNNIFGISNNI
-586 VNKIQD
+586 INKK

>member
-1 MSSSSKKEKFY
+1 MSNNKKNKFY
-12 GVNDELWGHK
+12 GVNDDLWGHK

-27 SSFIINDDNSIT
+27 SSFIINDDNTVT
-39 FTGARYDG
+39 FTGKRYEG

-57 PFVTKVLDTDINK
+57 PFVTKVLNTDIK
-70 DPYFKEVKKKFVSE
+70 KEPYFKEIEKKYVTERKINQDFV
-84 RTLNKSFIEEIESSF
+84 NDIKSFFNDDQISF
-99 EKDKLSIGDDERVLH
+99 SDEERVLH

-133 KFTDLIIYV
+133 KFTDIVVYV
-142 ETEEDVVLLINLAK
+142 ENEEDVINLIEKAK

-178 KNETRMI
+178 ENEERMI
-185 VTVDTRRLNRIISI
+185 VSVDTRRLNKIISI
-199 DQKNLLVEVEAGIT
+199 DTKNLLIEVEAGIT
-213 GKELENQLQDKG
+213 GKHLEEELQKKG
-225 FTTGHQPDS
+225 FTVGHQPDS
-234 IELSTVGGWIST
+234 IELSTLGGWIST
-246 NAAGMKKNRY
+246 NAAGMKKNKY

-264 NLVMVTPNGIINQ
+264 NVVMITPNGTINQ
-277 IEPLVRSSIGIKT
+277 IKPLVRSSIGIKT
-290 QNILFGSEG
+290 QNLLFGSEG
-299 NLGIITKA
+299 NIGIITKA
-307 TMKIHRLP
+307 VLKIHELP
-315 ECSDYESVVMKDW
+315 ECSDYESVVLKDW

-340 SNTIPASARMLDSL
+340 SSSVPASARMLDSL

-361 LKPEKTKFGKF
+361 LKPEKNNIGKL
-372 KSKIQKLAFKIKNF
+372 KSKIQKLVFKMKDF
-386 DADHF
+386 STDDF

-397 LEGTFSEV
+397 LEGSYSEV
-405 EHQRKNIKRLARKY
+405 EYQRKNIKRLTKKY

-475 LTKLHKEYNLPGKP
+475 LTELHKKYDLPGKP
-489 FFCSRV
+489 FFCSRI
-495 SKIYH
+495 SKVYH
-500 TGVCMYNT
+500 TGICMYNT
-508 MGINVRGVK
+508 MGINVRGIK

-523 SDIEHKIRACF
+523 SDIEHKIRECF

-550 RKEFMPET
+550 RKDFMPET
-558 ISAGSIQVIQNI
+558 ISPGSIDVIQGI

-575 PDNIFGIDNNI
+575 PNNIFGISNNI
-586 VNKIQD
+586 VNKK

>member
-1 MSSSSKKEKFY
+1 MSSSKKEKFY

-84 RTLNKSFIEEIESSF
+84 RTLNKPFIEAIESSF

-419 NGLLGGSK
+419 NGLLGGRK

-508 MGINVRGVK
+508 MGINVRGIK
-517 NPEKVF
+517 NPEKIF

-558 ISAGSIQVIQNI
+558 ISAGSIKVIQNI

>member
-1 MSSSSKKEKFY
+1 MSSSKKEKFY

-84 RTLNKSFIEEIESSF
+84 RTLNKSFIEAIESSF

>member
-1 MSSSSKKEKFY
+1 MSNDKKNKFY
-12 GVNDELWGHK
+12 GVNDDLWGHK

-27 SSFIINDDNSIT
+27 SSFIINDDNTVT
-39 FTGARYDG
+39 FTGKRYEG

-57 PFVTKVLDTDINK
+57 PFVTKVLNTEIK
-70 DPYFKEVKKKFVSE
+70 KESYFKEIEKKYVTE
-84 RTLNKSFIEEIESSF
+84 RKINQDFLIDIESSF
-99 EKDKLSIGDDERVLH
+99 NEDQISFSDDERVLH

-133 KFTDLIIYV
+133 KFTDIVVYV
-142 ETEEDVVLLINLAK
+142 ENEEDVINLIQKAK

-178 KNETRMI
+178 ENEERMI
-185 VTVDTRRLNRIISI
+185 VSVDTRRLNKIISI
-199 DQKNLLVEVEAGIT
+199 DTKNLLIEVEAGIT
-213 GKELENQLQDKG
+213 GKHLEEELQKKG
-225 FTTGHQPDS
+225 FTVGHQPDS
-234 IELSTVGGWIST
+234 IELSTLGGWIST
-246 NAAGMKKNRY
+246 NAAGMKKNKY

-264 NLVMVTPNGIINQ
+264 NVVMVTPNGTINQ
-277 IEPLVRSSIGIKT
+277 IKPLVRSSIGIKT
-290 QNILFGSEG
+290 QNLLFGSEG
-299 NLGIITKA
+299 NIGIITKA
-307 TMKIHRLP
+307 VLKIHKLP
-315 ECSDYESVVMKDW
+315 ECSDYESVVLKDW

-340 SNTIPASARMLDSL
+340 SSSVPASARMLDSL

-361 LKPEKTKFGKF
+361 LKPEKNNIGKL
-372 KSKIQKLAFKIKNF
+372 KSKIQKLVFKMKDF
-386 DADHF
+386 SADDF

-405 EHQRKNIKRLARKY
+405 EYQRKNIKRLAKKY

-458 AVPWSKVNQVKD
+458 AVPWSKINQVKD

-475 LTKLHKEYNLPGKP
+475 LNELHKKYDLPGKP
-489 FFCSRV
+489 FFCSRI
-495 SKIYH
+495 SKVYH
-500 TGVCMYNT
+500 TGICMYNT
-508 MGINVRGVK
+508 MGINVRGIK

-523 SDIEHKIRACF
+523 SDIEHKIRECF

-550 RKEFMPET
+550 RKDFMPET
-558 ISAGSIQVIQNI
+558 ISPGSIDVIQGI

-575 PDNIFGIDNNI
+575 PDNIFGISNNI
-586 VNKIQD
+586 VNKK

>member
-1 MSSSSKKEKFY
+1 MSNNKKNKFY
-12 GVNDELWGHK
+12 GVNDDLWGHK

-27 SSFIINDDNSIT
+27 SSFIINDDNTVT
-39 FTGARYDG
+39 FTGKRYEG

-57 PFVTKVLDTDINK
+57 PFVSKVLNTDIK
-70 DPYFKEVKKKFVSE
+70 KEPYFKEIEKKYITERKINQDFV
-84 RTLNKSFIEEIESSF
+84 NDIESCFNDDQISF
-99 EKDKLSIGDDERVLH
+99 SDEERVLH

-133 KFTDLIIYV
+133 KFTDIVVYV
-142 ETEEDVVLLINLAK
+142 ENEEDVINLIEKAK

-178 KNETRMI
+178 ENEERMI
-185 VTVDTRRLNRIISI
+185 VSVDTRRLNKIISI
-199 DQKNLLVEVEAGIT
+199 DTKNLLIEVEAGIT
-213 GKELENQLQDKG
+213 GKHLEEELQKKG
-225 FTTGHQPDS
+225 FTVGHHPDS
-234 IELSTVGGWIST
+234 IELSTLGGWIST
-246 NAAGMKKNRY
+246 NAAGMKKNKY

-264 NLVMVTPNGIINQ
+264 NVVMITPNGTINQ
-277 IEPLVRSSIGIKT
+277 IKPLVRSSIGIKT
-290 QNILFGSEG
+290 QNLLFGSEG
-299 NLGIITKA
+299 NLGIITRA
-307 TMKIHRLP
+307 VLKIHKLP
-315 ECSDYESVVMKDW
+315 ECSDYESVVLKDW

-340 SNTIPASARMLDSL
+340 SSSVPASARMLDSL

-361 LKPEKTKFGKF
+361 LKPEKNNIGKL
-372 KSKIQKLAFKIKNF
+372 KSKIQKLVFKMKDF
-386 DADHF
+386 STDDF

-397 LEGTFSEV
+397 LEGSFSEV
-405 EHQRKNIKRLARKY
+405 EYQRKNIKRLAKKY

-475 LTKLHKEYNLPGKP
+475 LTELHKKYNLPGKP
-489 FFCSRV
+489 FFCSRI
-495 SKIYH
+495 SKVYH
-500 TGVCMYNT
+500 TGICMYNT
-508 MGINVRGVK
+508 MGINVRGIK

-523 SDIEHKIRACF
+523 SDIEHKIRECF

-550 RKEFMPET
+550 RRDFMPET
-558 ISAGSIQVIQNI
+558 ISPGSIDVIQGI

-575 PDNIFGIDNNI
+575 PNNIFGISNSI
-586 VNKIQD
+586 VNKK

>member
-1 MSSSSKKEKFY
+1 MSNDKKNKFY
-12 GVNDELWGHK
+12 GVNDDLWGHK

-27 SSFIINDDNSIT
+27 SSFIINDDNTVI
-39 FTGARYDG
+39 FTGKRYEG

-57 PFVTKVLDTDINK
+57 PFVTKVLNTDIK
-70 DPYFKEVKKKFVSE
+70 KEPYFKEIEKKYVTERKINQDFV
-84 RTLNKSFIEEIESSF
+84 NDIESSF
-99 EKDKLSIGDDERVLH
+99 NEDQISFSDEERVLH

-133 KFTDLIIYV
+133 KFTDIVVYV
-142 ETEEDVVLLINLAK
+142 ENEEDVINLIQKAK

-178 KNETRMI
+178 ENEERMI
-185 VTVDTRRLNRIISI
+185 VSVDTRRLNKIISI
-199 DQKNLLVEVEAGIT
+199 DTKNLLIEVEAGIT
-213 GKELENQLQDKG
+213 GKHLEEELQKKG
-225 FTTGHQPDS
+225 FTVGHQPDS
-234 IELSTVGGWIST
+234 IELSTLGGWIST
-246 NAAGMKKNRY
+246 NAAGMKKNKY

-264 NLVMVTPNGIINQ
+264 NVVMVTPNGTINQ
-277 IEPLVRSSIGIKT
+277 IKPLVRSSIGIKT
-290 QNILFGSEG
+290 QNLLFGSEG
-299 NLGIITKA
+299 NIGIITKA
-307 TMKIHRLP
+307 VLKIHKLP
-315 ECSDYESVVMKDW
+315 ECSDYESVVLKNW

-340 SNTIPASARMLDSL
+340 SSSLPASARMLDSL

-361 LKPEKTKFGKF
+361 LKPEKNNIGKL
-372 KSKIQKLAFKIKNF
+372 KSKIQKLVFKMKDFNS
-386 DADHF
+386 DDF

-397 LEGTFSEV
+397 LEGSFSDV
-405 EHQRKNIKRLARKY
+405 EYQKKNIKRLAKKY

-458 AVPWSKVNQVKD
+458 AVPWSKVNKVKD

-475 LTKLHKEYNLPGKP
+475 LTELHKKYDLQGKP
-489 FFCSRV
+489 FFCSRI
-495 SKIYH
+495 SKVYH
-500 TGVCMYNT
+500 TGICMYNT
-508 MGINVRGVK
+508 MGINVRGIK

-523 SDIEHKIRACF
+523 SDIEHKIRECF

-550 RKEFMPET
+550 RKDFMPET
-558 ISAGSIQVIQNI
+558 ISAGSIDVIKGI

-575 PDNIFGIDNNI
+575 PDNIFGITNNI
-586 VNKIQD
+586 VNKK

>member
-1 MSSSSKKEKFY
+1 MSSSKKEKFY

-517 NPEKVF
+517 NPEKIF

>member
-1 MSSSSKKEKFY
+1 MSNNKKNKFY
-12 GVNDELWGHK
+12 GVNDDLWGHK

-27 SSFIINDDNSIT
+27 SSFIINDDNTVT
-39 FTGARYDG
+39 FTGKRYEG

-57 PFVTKVLDTDINK
+57 PFVTKVLNTDIK
-70 DPYFKEVKKKFVSE
+70 KEPYFKEIEKKYVTERKINQDFVNDIK
-84 RTLNKSFIEEIESSF
+84 LFFNNDQISFSDE
-99 EKDKLSIGDDERVLH
+99 ERVLH

-133 KFTDLIIYV
+133 KFTDIVVYV
-142 ETEEDVVLLINLAK
+142 ENEEDVINLIEKAK

-178 KNETRMI
+178 EDEERMI
-185 VTVDTRRLNRIISI
+185 VSVDTRRLNKIISI
-199 DQKNLLVEVEAGIT
+199 DTKNLLIEVEAGIT
-213 GKELENQLQDKG
+213 GKHLEEELQKKG
-225 FTTGHQPDS
+225 FTVGHQPDS
-234 IELSTVGGWIST
+234 IELSTLGGWIST
-246 NAAGMKKNRY
+246 NAAGMKKNKY

-264 NLVMVTPNGIINQ
+264 NVVMVTPNGTINQ
-277 IEPLVRSSIGIKT
+277 IKPLVRSSIGIKT
-290 QNILFGSEG
+290 QNLLFGSEG
-299 NLGIITKA
+299 NIGIITKA
-307 TMKIHRLP
+307 VLKIHKLP
-315 ECSDYESVVMKDW
+315 ECSDYESVVLKDW

-340 SNTIPASARMLDSL
+340 SSSVPASARMLDSL

-361 LKPEKTKFGKF
+361 LKPEKNNIGKL
-372 KSKIQKLAFKIKNF
+372 KSKIQKLVFKMKDF
-386 DADHF
+386 STDDF

-397 LEGTFSEV
+397 LEGSYSEV
-405 EHQRKNIKRLARKY
+405 EYQRKNIKRLAKKY

-475 LTKLHKEYNLPGKP
+475 LTELHKKYDLPGKP
-489 FFCSRV
+489 FFCSRI
-495 SKIYH
+495 SKVYH
-500 TGVCMYNT
+500 TGICMYNT
-508 MGINVRGVK
+508 MGINVRGIK

-523 SDIEHKIRACF
+523 SDIEHKIRECF

-550 RKEFMPET
+550 RKDFMPET
-558 ISAGSIQVIQNI
+558 ISPGSIDVIQGI

-575 PDNIFGIDNNI
+575 PNNIFGISNNI
-586 VNKIQD
+586 VNKK

>member
-1 MSSSSKKEKFY
+1 MNSSKKEKFY

-234 IELSTVGGWIST
+234 IELSTVSGWIST
-246 NAAGMKKNRY
+246 NAAGMKQNRY

-361 LKPEKTKFGKF
+361 LKPEKTKCGKF

-523 SDIEHKIRACF
+523 RDIEHKIRACF

>member
-1 MSSSSKKEKFY
+1 MSNNKKNKFY
-12 GVNDELWGHK
+12 GVNDDLWGHK

-27 SSFIINDDNSIT
+27 SSFIINDDNTVT
-39 FTGARYDG
+39 FTGKRYEG

-57 PFVTKVLDTDINK
+57 PFVTKVLNTDIK
-70 DPYFKEVKKKFVSE
+70 KEPYFKEIEKKYITERKINQDFV
-84 RTLNKSFIEEIESSF
+84 NDIESFFNDDQISF
-99 EKDKLSIGDDERVLH
+99 SDEERVLH

-133 KFTDLIIYV
+133 KFTDIVVYV
-142 ETEEDVVLLINLAK
+142 ENEEDVINLIEKAK

-178 KNETRMI
+178 ENEERMI
-185 VTVDTRRLNRIISI
+185 VSVDTRRLNKIISI
-199 DQKNLLVEVEAGIT
+199 DTKNLLIEVEAGIT
-213 GKELENQLQDKG
+213 GKHLEEELQKKG
-225 FTTGHQPDS
+225 FTVGHHPDS
-234 IELSTVGGWIST
+234 IELSTLGGWIST

-264 NLVMVTPNGIINQ
+264 NVVMVTPNGTINQ
-277 IEPLVRSSIGIKT
+277 IKPLVRSSIGIKT
-290 QNILFGSEG
+290 QNLLFGSEG
-299 NLGIITKA
+299 NLGIITRA
-307 TMKIHRLP
+307 VLKIHKLP
-315 ECSDYESVVMKDW
+315 ECSDYESVVLKDW

-340 SNTIPASARMLDSL
+340 SSSVPASARMLDSL

-361 LKPEKTKFGKF
+361 LKPEKNNIGKL
-372 KSKIQKLAFKIKNF
+372 KSKIQKLVFKMKDF
-386 DADHF
+386 STDDF

-397 LEGTFSEV
+397 LEGSFSEV
-405 EHQRKNIKRLARKY
+405 EYQRKNIKRLAKKY

-475 LTKLHKEYNLPGKP
+475 LTELHKKYNLPGKP
-489 FFCSRV
+489 FFCSRI
-495 SKIYH
+495 SKVYH
-500 TGVCMYNT
+500 TGICMYNT
-508 MGINVRGVK
+508 MGINVRGIK

-523 SDIEHKIRACF
+523 SDIEHKIRECF

-550 RKEFMPET
+550 RRDFMPET
-558 ISAGSIQVIQNI
+558 ISPGSIDVIQGI

-575 PDNIFGIDNNI
+575 PNNIFGISNSI
-586 VNKIQD
+586 VNKK

>member
-1 MSSSSKKEKFY
+1 MNSSKKEKFY

-84 RTLNKSFIEEIESSF
+84 RTLNKSFIEAIESSF

>member
-1 MSSSSKKEKFY
+1 MSNNKKNKFY
-12 GVNDELWGHK
+12 GVNDDLWGHK

-27 SSFIINDDNSIT
+27 SSFIINDDNTVT
-39 FTGARYDG
+39 FTGKRYEG

-57 PFVTKVLDTDINK
+57 PFVTKVLNTDIK
-70 DPYFKEVKKKFVSE
+70 KEPYFKEIEKKYVTERKINQDFV
-84 RTLNKSFIEEIESSF
+84 NDIKSFFNDDQISF
-99 EKDKLSIGDDERVLH
+99 SDEERVLH

-133 KFTDLIIYV
+133 KFTDIVVYV
-142 ETEEDVVLLINLAK
+142 ENEEDVINLIEKAK

-178 KNETRMI
+178 EDEERMI
-185 VTVDTRRLNRIISI
+185 VSVDTRRLNKIISI
-199 DQKNLLVEVEAGIT
+199 DTKNLLIEVEAGIT
-213 GKELENQLQDKG
+213 GKYLEEELQKKG
-225 FTTGHQPDS
+225 FTVGHQPDS
-234 IELSTVGGWIST
+234 IELSTLGGWIST
-246 NAAGMKKNRY
+246 NAAGMKKNKY

-264 NLVMVTPNGIINQ
+264 NVVMVTPNGTINQ
-277 IEPLVRSSIGIKT
+277 IKPLVRSSIGIKT
-290 QNILFGSEG
+290 QNLLFGSEG
-299 NLGIITKA
+299 NIGIITKA
-307 TMKIHRLP
+307 VLKIHKLP
-315 ECSDYESVVMKDW
+315 ECSDYESVVLKDW

-340 SNTIPASARMLDSL
+340 SSSVPASARMLDSL

-361 LKPEKTKFGKF
+361 LKPEKNNIGKL
-372 KSKIQKLAFKIKNF
+372 KSKIQKLVFKMKDF
-386 DADHF
+386 STDDF

-397 LEGTFSEV
+397 LEGSFSEV
-405 EHQRKNIKRLARKY
+405 EYQRKNIKRLAKKY

-475 LTKLHKEYNLPGKP
+475 LTELHKKYDLPGKP
-489 FFCSRV
+489 FFCSRI
-495 SKIYH
+495 SKVYH
-500 TGVCMYNT
+500 TGICMYNT
-508 MGINVRGVK
+508 MGINVRGIK

-523 SDIEHKIRACF
+523 SDIEHKIRECF

-550 RKEFMPET
+550 RKDFMPET
-558 ISAGSIQVIQNI
+558 ISPGSIDVIQGI

-575 PDNIFGIDNNI
+575 PNNIFGISNNI
-586 VNKIQD
+586 VNKK

>member
-1 MSSSSKKEKFY
+1 MSNNKKNKFY
-12 GVNDELWGHK
+12 GVNDDLWGHK

-27 SSFIINDDNSIT
+27 SSFIINDDNTVT
-39 FTGARYDG
+39 FTGKRYEG
-47 ISGERLPYLI
+47 ISGEKLPYLI
-57 PFVTKVLDTDINK
+57 PFVTKVLNTDIK
-70 DPYFKEVKKKFVSE
+70 KEPYFKEIEKKYVTEKKINQDFV
-84 RTLNKSFIEEIESSF
+84 NDIKSFFDDDQISF
-99 EKDKLSIGDDERVLH
+99 SDEERVLH

-133 KFTDLIIYV
+133 KFTDIVVYV
-142 ETEEDVVLLINLAK
+142 ENEEDVINLIEKAK
-156 KHNVCLVPYG
+156 KYNVCLVPYG

-178 KNETRMI
+178 EDEERMI
-185 VTVDTRRLNRIISI
+185 VSVDTRRLNKIISI
-199 DQKNLLVEVEAGIT
+199 DTKNLLIEVEAGIT
-213 GKELENQLQDKG
+213 GKHLEEELQKKG
-225 FTTGHQPDS
+225 FTVGHQPDS
-234 IELSTVGGWIST
+234 IELSTLGGWIST
-246 NAAGMKKNRY
+246 NAAGMKKNKY

-264 NLVMVTPNGIINQ
+264 NVVMVTPNGTINQ
-277 IEPLVRSSIGIKT
+277 IKPLVRSSIGIKT
-290 QNILFGSEG
+290 QNLLFGSEG
-299 NLGIITKA
+299 NIGIITKA
-307 TMKIHRLP
+307 VLKIHKLP
-315 ECSDYESVVMKDW
+315 ECSDYESVVLKDW

-340 SNTIPASARMLDSL
+340 SSSVPASARMLDSL

-361 LKPEKTKFGKF
+361 LKPEKNNIGKL
-372 KSKIQKLAFKIKNF
+372 KSKIQKLVFKMKDF
-386 DADHF
+386 STDDF

-397 LEGTFSEV
+397 LEGSFSEV
-405 EHQRKNIKRLARKY
+405 EYQRKNIKRLAKKY

-475 LTKLHKEYNLPGKP
+475 LTELHKKYDLPGKP
-489 FFCSRV
+489 FFCSRI
-495 SKIYH
+495 SKVYH
-500 TGVCMYNT
+500 TGICMYNT
-508 MGINVRGVK
+508 MGINVRGIK

-523 SDIEHKIRACF
+523 SDIEHKIRDCF

-550 RKEFMPET
+550 RKDFMPET
-558 ISAGSIQVIQNI
+558 ISPGSIDVIQGI

-575 PDNIFGIDNNI
+575 PNNIFGISNNI
-586 VNKIQD
+586 VNKK